1 MARTIKLEP
10 PEETSFATSD
20 LITFLLDYCSSL
32 PGLPAAQRP
41 LCPVALEGAFQPMHS
56 VPTGL
61 CLRDAVSA
69 SGLVLRLLQAPPLLH
84 VGDCPTVLICKCWLL
99 TEPEITACI
108 LCCFSSTWHR
118 SSAFVGHLSVTPR
131 KQQVLSPQ
139 HWPPV
144 HVHTCSPPQASSMT
158 RQFTMLSS
166 NPPSAKSHF
175 LAAF

>member
-1 MARTIKLEP
+1 M
-10 PEETSFATSD
+10 ETSFATCD
-20 LITFLLDYCSSL
+20 LITFPLDYCSSL
-32 PGLPAAQRP
+32 SGLPAAQRP
-41 LCPVALEGAFQPMHS
+41 LCPTAPEGAFQPTHS

-61 CLRDAVSA
+61 CLRDAVPA
-69 SGLVLRLLQAPPLLH
+69 SGLVLRLLQALPLLH

-99 TEPEITACI
+99 REPKITACI

-118 SSAFVGHLSVTPR
+118 LSAFVGHLSVTPR

-139 HWPPV
+139 HWLPV
-144 HVHTCSPPQASSMT
+144 HVQTCSPPRASSMI